1 VHYQP
6 SPWRPA
12 VGTPRPPTPPQ
23 QDPPAPVAA
32 VAVFPIVVG
41 TVPDSCRPAVEPPA
55 APKAPAV
62 AVAAPRDEPPPPPPG
77 GALLRRTS
85 AAASVAPTFISVTD
99 TASKSASSLAPSPA
113 LSGARVLDRILALSR
128 SIGRAHDF
136 VGHSAFLL
144 FALLYKRRPFV
155 WEGDRRIDLIDTYA
169 PWAAEVCTQRCL
181 VEAVTCCLQPAEAGH
196 AIMRPVSEEHPLHM
210 CRHWLAVTP
219 LSEPFPEPGDSIRSF
234 YSRCGLALLG
244 SVVNGDCG
252 PDVMCQM
259 LGENLTGE
267 NFLRVR
273 TELSEYLLARWRT
286 HWMHNLLVACAEI
299 DQDDLNCY
307 RSTQDAAPP
316 PPAVPPAAPG
326 PATPP
331 PFVDAINLDDLDLPD
346 DDTIVGPPTPPP
358 PDLPELAGPPT
369 PRGTRDSEAA
379 VAVAEQDEIEF
390 REALAW
396 ATSSTD
402 DVLLLSLRR
411 SLPEAV
417 LDEQV
422 RAYRARS
429 AAPEPPASSP
439 LLPRSPLHS

>member
-1 VHYQP
+1 
-6 SPWRPA
+6 
-12 VGTPRPPTPPQ
+12 
-23 QDPPAPVAA
+23 
-32 VAVFPIVVG
+32 
-41 TVPDSCRPAVEPPA
+41 
-55 APKAPAV
+55 
-62 AVAAPRDEPPPPPPG
+62 
-77 GALLRRTS
+77 
-85 AAASVAPTFISVTD
+85 
-99 TASKSASSLAPSPA
+99 
-113 LSGARVLDRILALSR
+113 
-128 SIGRAHDF
+128 
-136 VGHSAFLL
+136 
-144 FALLYKRRPFV
+144 
-155 WEGDRRIDLIDTYA
+155 
-169 PWAAEVCTQRCL
+169 
-181 VEAVTCCLQPAEAGH
+181 
-196 AIMRPVSEEHPLHM
+196 
-210 CRHWLAVTP
+210 
-219 LSEPFPEPGDSIRSF
+219 
-234 YSRCGLALLG
+234 
-244 SVVNGDCG
+244 
-252 PDVMCQM
+252 
-259 LGENLTGE
+259 
-267 NFLRVR
+267 
-273 TELSEYLLARWRT
+273 
-286 HWMHNLLVACAEI
+286 MHNLLVACAEI

-346 DDTIVGPPTPPP
+346 DDTIVGPPTLPL

-429 AAPEPPASSP
+429 AGPAAVAAPEPPATKLFVRP
-439 LLPRSPLHS
+439 LLLSHRMSAAAAYDAYLRSLGWDNGDRAPRNALTRFVTRFLSF